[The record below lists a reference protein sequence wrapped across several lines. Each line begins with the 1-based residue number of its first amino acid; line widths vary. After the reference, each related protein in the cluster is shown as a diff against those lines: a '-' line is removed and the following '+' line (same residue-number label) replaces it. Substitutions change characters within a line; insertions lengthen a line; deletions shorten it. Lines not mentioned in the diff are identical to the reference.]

1 MELRDLL
8 SILSQD
14 DSITIKTE
22 DRVKPFRI
30 ESAYVE
36 DVAEYLPEWLDAFV
50 CGLTM
55 TDDGDYVITIVPDD
69 KEK

>member
-8 SILSQD
+8 SVLSQD

-50 CGLTM
+50 SGLTLNYY
-55 TDDGDYVITIVPDD
+55 GEYVITIIPED
-69 KEK
+69 

>member
-8 SILSQD
+8 SILSRD

-30 ESAYVE
+30 ENAYVK
-36 DVAEYLPEWLDAFV
+36 DVAEHLPEWLDAFV
-50 CGLTM
+50 SGLTLNYC
-55 TDDGDYVITIVPDD
+55 GEYVITIIPED
-69 KEK
+69 

>member
-8 SILSQD
+8 SILSQG

-30 ESAYVE
+30 ERTYVE
-36 DVAEYLPEWLDAFV
+36 YAELDFPEWLNAFV

-55 TDDGDYVITIVPDD
+55 TDDGEYVITIIPED
-69 KEK
+69 